1 MSGRRI
7 SAAAAFAFRC
17 NARLRLTRAGVAAG
31 LAIVL
36 LGPILSLRAG
46 DGWKLDTSLAF
57 FGFLVA
63 LTLGVR
69 SGLEEQR
76 EYDLDLFL
84 THNIL
89 TPIEHAIAMMIS
101 LLATWLSLLAALFVA
116 LLAASAGDLDTALWH
131 TAAWGL
137 RSAALIGL
145 IPLVERFAKLRVPAV
160 LPALAYFFTLIALTV
175 ILGEVRAME
184 IVVVARPKDPTTL
197 VALAQQGGALLAAGM
212 TLQLAVAALEGS
224 LRGRSWS
231 RRRGTQVV
239 ASRH

>member
-7 SAAAAFAFRC
+7 GAAAAFAFRC
-17 NARLRLTRAGVAAG
+17 NGRMRLTRMGVAAG
-31 LAIVL
+31 LAIVF
-36 LGPILSLRAG
+36 LGPVLSLQAG
-46 DGWKLDTSLAF
+46 DGWELDTGLAF
-57 FGFLVA
+57 FGFVVA
-63 LTLGVR
+63 LILGVR

-89 TPIEHAIAMMIS
+89 SPIEHALAMMAS
-101 LLATWLSLLAALFVA
+101 VVAAWLSLLAALFVA
-116 LLAASAGDLDTALWH
+116 LLVASAGALDTTLWH

-137 RSAALIGL
+137 RSAALIGF

-175 ILGEVRAME
+175 ALGEVRAME
-184 IVVVARPKDPTTL
+184 IVVVARRNDPTTL
-197 VALAQQGGALLAAGM
+197 VALARQGATLLAAGM
-212 TLQLAVAALEGS
+212 GLQLAVAVLEGQVRDRLS
-224 LRGRSWS
+224 S
-231 RRRGTQVV
+231 RRRGPKIV